1 MAQRDYKGLLGKL
14 LTGFLVEEDPLKAM
28 LEWLAE
34 ELMRVEA
41 EARVGAEK
49 GKHSE
54 ERKTHFSGYRVR
66 KLHSRV
72 GTLYLMVPKVRKG
85 GYIPFFLTERK
96 RSEVAL
102 MSLVQEAFINGV
114 STRKIERLARAL
126 GIESL
131 SASQVS
137 EITRSLDERVQEFR
151 TRLLKEEYPFLWIDA
166 IYEKVRVDGKVQSV
180 AVMVAY
186 GVDSEGEREVL
197 AVEPMWEESEDSWKE
212 FIKGLKK
219 RGVKRVGMVI
229 SDAHRGIQGAV
240 RKELVGTVW
249 QRCKVHFMRNILA
262 RVPHRDKARVAEKVK
277 QIWLQPDMKSAE
289 KLARLIIEEYEGK
302 YPEAMGCL
310 EEGLEDS
317 LQFYNFPEVDKR
329 RISSTNVLE
338 RVNREIRRR
347 SRVVG
352 VFPSVSSYLRLIASY
367 LMEYTEDWAN
377 DYAYIKPERF
387 RQVLEGSLA
396 QAAN

>member
-1 MAQRDYKGLLGKL
+1 MAQGDYKGLLGKL

-66 KLHSRV
+66 KLNSRV

-102 MSLVQEAFINGV
+102 MSLVQEAVINGV

-137 EITRSLDERVQEFR
+137 EIASGLDERVKEFR

-166 IYEKVRVDGKVQSV
+166 VYEKVRVNGKVQSV

-212 FIKGLKK
+212 FIKGLKR
-219 RGVKRVGMVI
+219 RGMKRVGMVI

-240 RKELVGTVW
+240 KKELVGTVW

-262 RVPHRDKARVAEKVK
+262 RVPYRDKARVAEKIK
-277 QIWLQPDMKSAE
+277 QIWLQPDQRSAE
-289 KLARLIIEEYEGK
+289 KLAKLIIEEYERK
-302 YPEAMGCL
+302 YPEAMSCL

-387 RQVLEGSLA
+387 RQVLESSMA